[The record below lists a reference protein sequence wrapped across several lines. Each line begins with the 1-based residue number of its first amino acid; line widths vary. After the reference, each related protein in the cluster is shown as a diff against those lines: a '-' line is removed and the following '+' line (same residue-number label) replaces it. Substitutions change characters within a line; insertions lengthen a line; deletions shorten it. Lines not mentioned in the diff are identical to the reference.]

1 MKCLRFELSGRYAF
15 FKNPEFN
22 LDGYEF
28 SFEHIHKP
36 AILGILGAVL
46 GLKGRQQFKENNLL
60 EYYSKL
66 KDILIAI
73 EPKKKIFD
81 HFEYDFVNAT
91 GYANR
96 GYNQIIKRMYL
107 NKPSWNIYLLKD
119 SLDNDIYHQLCSLLK
134 NKKSKFPIYLGDN
147 SLKATIFDVKE
158 IDLNTVKKNT
168 VIINSLFKRDILL
181 NENNVLK
188 LYMPTS
194 LKSVSFN
201 YKYEWICISN
211 ESINIKNS
219 NLIYNYSN
227 KNLYFF

>member
-1 MKCLRFELSGRYAF
+1 MKCLKFELSGRYAF

-36 AILGILGAVL
+36 AILGILGAIL
-46 GLKGRQQFKENNLL
+46 GLKGRQQFKERNFL

-66 KDILIAI
+66 KDILISI

-81 HFEYDFVNAT
+81 HFEYDFVNSI

-96 GYNQIIKRMYL
+96 GHNQLIKRMYL

-119 SLDNDIYHQLCSLLK
+119 FLEDDIYNNLYLLLK

-147 SLKATIFDVKE
+147 FLKATISNVKE
-158 IDLNTVKKNT
+158 VDLNSIKKDT
-168 VIINSLFKRDILL
+168 VIINSLFKKDILL
-181 NENNVLK
+181 NGNSVLQ

-211 ESINIKNS
+211 EIVNIKNS
-219 NLIYNYSN
+219 NLIYSCSN
-227 KNLYFF
+227 KILYFF

>member
-1 MKCLRFELSGRYAF
+1 MQCLKFELSGNYAF

-36 AILGILGAVL
+36 AILGILGAIL
-46 GLKGRQQFKENNLL
+46 GLKGRQQFKESNSL

-107 NKPSWNIYLLKD
+107 NKPSWNIYLLKN
-119 SLDNDIYHQLCSLLK
+119 SLDDDIYNTLYSSLK
-134 NKKSKFPIYLGDN
+134 NKESKFPIYLGDN
-147 SLKATIFDVKE
+147 SLKATISDIEE
-158 IDLNTVKKNT
+158 ININPVLKDNFV
-168 VIINSLFKRDILL
+168 VNSLFKSDILL

-194 LKSVSFN
+194 LKNVSFN
-201 YKYEWICISN
+201 YEYEWICISD
-211 ESINIKNS
+211 ESINIKQNNS
-219 NLIYNYSN
+219 IYNYLE

>member
-1 MKCLRFELSGRYAF
+1 MQCLKFELSGKYAF

-36 AILGILGAVL
+36 SILGILGAIL
-46 GLKGRQQFKENNLL
+46 GLKGRQQFKGTNSL

-81 HFEYDFVNAT
+81 HFEYDFFNST

-96 GYNQIIKRMYL
+96 GYNQLIKRMYL
-107 NKPSWNIYLLKD
+107 NNPSWNIYILIS
-119 SLDNDIYHQLCSLLK
+119 SLEKETYNVLSSSLK
-134 NKKSKFPIYLGDN
+134 NKESKFPLYLGDN
-147 SLKATIFDVKE
+147 TLKATISDVKE
-158 IDLNTVKKNT
+158 IKLKPILNNT
-168 VIINSLFKRDILL
+168 LIINGLFKSNILL
-181 NENNVLK
+181 NNDNILK
-188 LYMPTS
+188 LYMPVS
-194 LKSVSFN
+194 LKEISFN
-201 YKYEWICISN
+201 YNYEWLSIS
-211 ESINIKNS
+211 EKSVTINSKKS
-219 NLIYNYSN
+219 IYNYSD